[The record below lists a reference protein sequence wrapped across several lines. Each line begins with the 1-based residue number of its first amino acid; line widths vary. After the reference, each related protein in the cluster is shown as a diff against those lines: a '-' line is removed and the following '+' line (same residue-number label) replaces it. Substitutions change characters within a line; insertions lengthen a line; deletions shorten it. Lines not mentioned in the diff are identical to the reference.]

1 MKKIFNFFSADFR
14 NGYVTVSD
22 REYYAGN
29 FAMQLLNT
37 YYDNDTA
44 ARIGVFADCV
54 NFRILNQL
62 ECGYLNV
69 SEFVK
74 TGKNL
79 FEASKQLHKLQ
90 PFDLLDIDS
99 FQKSI
104 IDIFTED
111 NGNSICKYFADRAKT
126 GMINQDEVQSGT
138 VYEKYTCD
146 IVSDIIDIIGFF
158 DNLADGL
165 YEVHDSL
172 EEFCGRLYELEKL
185 NENNLSVL
193 ALEVFKTKPLPMYM
207 QYIKDTDNR
216 ICRRMWFSDYISFI
230 ITDFFEGL
238 HHGHYP
244 RQCEICDTYFLMT
257 SAKHQKYCLG
267 TSPYEIRN
275 RKVSC
280 RKYAAATNRKE
291 RAKDD
296 PVKSKCE
303 SRCSAIRND
312 LFRRNITR
320 AFADAAK
327 RIARNCCQ
335 KALRDDDY
343 ANTQYEEDISK
354 TMIYRRAEEVTNE
367 TLGKR
372 IISVQNDTCSAQ
384 KR

>member
-1 MKKIFNFFSADFR
+1 MNKIFNFFSADFR
-14 NGYVTVSD
+14 NGYVTISD
-22 REYYAGN
+22 KEYSAGY

-44 ARIGVFADCV
+44 ARIGVYTDCV
-54 NFRILNQL
+54 NFRIINQI
-62 ECGYLNV
+62 ECGYLNT

-79 FEASKQLHKLQ
+79 LEASKQFKKLR
-90 PFDLLDIDS
+90 PFDLLDINS

-104 IDIFTED
+104 TDFFTED
-111 NGNSICKYFADRAKT
+111 NGNIICKYFADRAKT
-126 GMINQDEVQSGT
+126 GLINQNEVQSGA
-138 VYEKYTCD
+138 VYEKYSCD
-146 IVSDIIDIIGFF
+146 IISEVIDIIRFF
-158 DNLADGL
+158 DSLADGL

-193 ALEVFKTKPLPMYM
+193 ALEIFKTKPQPMYM

-230 ITDFFEGL
+230 IADFFEGL

-267 TSPYEIRN
+267 ISPYEIRS

-312 LFRRNITR
+312 LFRGNITKS
-320 AFADAAK
+320 FADAAK
-327 RIARNCCQ
+327 KITRNCCQ
-335 KALRDDDY
+335 KALRDDTY
-343 ANTQYEEDISK
+343 ATTQYEKDISK

-367 TLGKR
+367 MLGKR
-372 IISVQNDTCSAQ
+372 TIFVPNNTGSA
-384 KR
+384 

>member
-1 MKKIFNFFSADFR
+1 MNKIFNFFSADFR
-14 NGYVTVSD
+14 NGYVTISD
-22 REYYAGN
+22 KEYSAGY

-44 ARIGVFADCV
+44 ARIGVYTDCV
-54 NFRILNQL
+54 NFRIINQI
-62 ECGYLNV
+62 ECGYLNT

-79 FEASKQLHKLQ
+79 LEASKQFKKLQ
-90 PFDLLDIDS
+90 PFDLLDINS

-104 IDIFTED
+104 TDFFTED
-111 NGNSICKYFADRAKT
+111 NGNIICKYFADRAKT
-126 GMINQDEVQSGT
+126 GMINQNEVQSGT
-138 VYEKYTCD
+138 VYEKYSCD
-146 IVSDIIDIIGFF
+146 IISEVIDIIRFF
-158 DNLADGL
+158 DSLADGL

-193 ALEVFKTKPLPMYM
+193 ALEIFKTKPQPMYM

-230 ITDFFEGL
+230 FADFFEGL

-267 TSPYEIRN
+267 ISPYEIRS

-312 LFRRNITR
+312 LFRGNITK

-327 RIARNCCQ
+327 KITRNCCQ

-343 ANTQYEEDISK
+343 ATTQYEKDISK
-354 TMIYRRAEEVTNE
+354 
-367 TLGKR
+367 
-372 IISVQNDTCSAQ
+372 
-384 KR
+384 